1 MIAVGLMIMNTVSNM
16 EIFVTIIATEEQK
29 MDFEKDLSRNN
40 LLLRVMTPDNNN
52 QYHYS
57 LEGDWVG
64 YEELSK
70 NVGAYSG
77 DRYTITSLEHSA
89 E

>member
-1 MIAVGLMIMNTVSNM
+1 M
-16 EIFVTIIATEEQK
+16 EIFATIIATDEQK
-29 MDFEKDLSRNN
+29 MDFEKDLARNN
-40 LLLRVMTPDNNN
+40 ILLRVMTTDSGE
-52 QYHYS
+52 YHYS
-57 LEGDWVG
+57 LEGDWNG

-70 NVGAYSG
+70 RTGVYSS

>member
-1 MIAVGLMIMNTVSNM
+1 M
-16 EIFVTIIATEEQK
+16 EIFATIIANEEQK
-29 MDFEKDLSRNN
+29 MDFETDLARNN
-40 LLLRVMTPDNNN
+40 ILLRVMTPDVGNE
-52 QYHYS
+52 YHYS
-57 LEGDWVG
+57 LEGDWNG

-70 NVGAYSG
+70 RIGVYAG

>member
-1 MIAVGLMIMNTVSNM
+1 M

-29 MDFEKDLSRNN
+29 IDFEKDISRNN
-40 LLLRVMTPDNNN
+40 LLLRVMTPDIGSE
-52 QYHYS
+52 YHYS
-57 LEGDWVG
+57 LEGDWNG

-70 NVGAYSG
+70 RTGVYSS

>member
-1 MIAVGLMIMNTVSNM
+1 M

-29 MDFEKDLSRNN
+29 IDFEKDLSRNN
-40 LLLRVMTPDNNN
+40 ILLRVMTPDSGEL
-52 QYHYS
+52 HYL
-57 LEGDWVG
+57 LEGDWNG

-70 NVGAYSG
+70 KVGVYSG
-77 DRYTITSLEHSA
+77 NSYTITRLEHSQ

>member
-1 MIAVGLMIMNTVSNM
+1 M
-16 EIFVTIIATEEQK
+16 EIFATIIATEEQK
-29 MDFEKDLSRNN
+29 MAFETDLARNN
-40 LLLRVMTPDNNN
+40 ILLRAMTPDVGDE
-52 QYHYS
+52 YHYS
-57 LEGDWVG
+57 LEGDWNG

-70 NVGAYSG
+70 RTGVYSG

>member
-1 MIAVGLMIMNTVSNM
+1 M
-16 EIFVTIIATEEQK
+16 EIFVTIIANEEQK
-29 MDFEKDLSRNN
+29 KDFEKDLARNN
-40 LLLRVMTPDNNN
+40 ILLRVMTPDIGEL
-52 QYHYS
+52 HYL
-57 LEGDWVG
+57 LEGDWNG

-70 NVGAYSG
+70 HVGVYSG